1 MFFLKRLRH
10 TIQLH
15 PSYFGPSL
23 SEYLQK
29 QLKAE
34 VEGTCS
40 GTIGYIVKVL
50 VVHTIGEGII
60 LPGGD
65 GKAEF
70 NSVYTAIVM
79 KPFKGEVVDA
89 LVTNVNKMGFFASV
103 GPLNVFTSTHLL
115 PLEFKFQPDSNP
127 PEFASPDGQSIVKG
141 KKVRLRIV
149 GTRVDASEIFAI
161 GSCKEDY
168 VGVVD
173 G

>member
-1 MFFLKRLRH
+1 MFFLMRLEH
-10 TIQLH
+10 KIQLH
-15 PSYFGPSL
+15 PSYFGPQL
-23 SEYLQK
+23 TDYLHG

-34 VEGTCS
+34 VEGTCT
-40 GTIGYIVKVL
+40 GTIGYIVKV
-50 VVHTIGEGII
+50 VIIHNIGSGTI
-60 LPGGD
+60 LPGGE

-70 NSVYTAIVM
+70 NSKYSAIVM

-103 GPLNVFTSTHLL
+103 GPLNIFTSTHLL
-115 PLEFKFQPDSNP
+115 PLEFRFQPDSNP
-127 PEFASPDGQSIVKG
+127 PEFASPDGQSIVKD

-168 VGVVD
+168 VGPFD
-173 G
+173 

>member
-1 MFFLKRLRH
+1 MFFLKRLKH

-15 PSYFGPSL
+15 PSYFGPQL
-23 SEYLQK
+23 SEYLHK
-29 QLKAE
+29 QLRTE

-50 VVHTIGEGII
+50 VIHTIGEGTI
-60 LPGGD
+60 LSGGD

-127 PEFASPDGQSIVKG
+127 PEFASPDGQVSVLE
-141 KKVRLRIV
+141 RY
-149 GTRVDASEIFAI
+149 IFEQ
-161 GSCKEDY
+161 S
-168 VGVVD
+168 
-173 G
+173 